1 MKSEQISFVVYY
13 GWCVRSPLARLIHET
28 GWILAR
34 GLRGVEKGVKN
45 QEEPR
50 SGSVRDVLALK
61 NVAKG
66 LPVLI
71 FLVKRAEVS
80 LGLPLHSKK

>member
-1 MKSEQISFVVYY
+1 M
-13 GWCVRSPLARLIHET
+13 LTRLIHET